1 MRSVSTV
8 PGLYFT
14 VSPPL
19 AEPSPL
25 RSDVAGFIGRTRRG
39 PVGVPI
45 RVEGWR
51 GYQREFGGLY
61 SDAVMTY
68 AIRGY
73 FENEGE
79 VAHVTRL
86 CHPSALPA
94 KALWN
99 VGEADKNGVWSARS
113 LAGFQHTD
121 YLIEAS
127 SPGAW
132 ANNTRVAISYRRRG
146 ASGKPELD
154 ITVSVPGET
163 TQYFNG
169 IPLSADLATKNE
181 PEPNTFAELVNTGS
195 RFIRVRPRGPWL
207 IPRPSTEGPHA
218 KEWDRELTLT
228 EGRDYDSD
236 DSSHEPAFPDKLAYL
251 DASTAL
257 RDIGEVALV
266 AVPGLY
272 DDIKDES
279 ERLEILLALIEQAEE
294 LRDRLVLV
302 DVSTDR
308 EHKGENDDA
317 IREVKNTLKWIG
329 DLRSRAAKAARA
341 TAVYHPRLTVM
352 DPLGGLR
359 HPLRNIPPSGHV
371 AGVISRVDRQRG
383 AHHTPANAEIF
394 GVVDVTQS
402 FDPLEQARFN
412 SNGVNLLR
420 CFAGKGLMV
429 WGGRTLDLEPGQK
442 FLAHRRLI
450 HRLVR
455 AIRRVAEPLVFETNG
470 PELWLALARSITSI
484 LLQAWRA
491 GALKGTRPDEA
502 FLVTCDEKLNSPDD
516 VDNGRVLCEIK
527 LAPATPMEFIE
538 LRISLS
544 GDGRLEVFES

>member
-1 MRSVSTV
+1 M
-8 PGLYFT
+8 
-14 VSPPL
+14 
-19 AEPSPL
+19 

-39 PVGVPI
+39 WVGVPI

-79 VAHVTRL
+79 VAHVIRL

-94 KALWN
+94 QAIWH
-99 VGEADKNGVWSARS
+99 VGEVDKYGNWSARS
-113 LAGFQHTD
+113 LAGFEHAD

-127 SPGAW
+127 NSGAW
-132 ANNTRVAISYRRRG
+132 ANNTRIAISFRRRG

-154 ITVSVPGET
+154 MTIGVPEEPP
-163 TQYFNG
+163 QYFNG
-169 IPLSADLATKNE
+169 IPLDADASTKSENE
-181 PEPNTFAELVNTGS
+181 PHSFAELINTGS
-195 RFIRVRPRGPWL
+195 RFIRITPLGPKTKS
-207 IPRPSTEGPHA
+207 RPSSEGPHA
-218 KEWDRELTLT
+218 RDWDRELTLSG
-228 EGRDYDSD
+228 GRDYDS
-236 DSSHEPAFPDKLAYL
+236 EIFNGPAYPDKLAYL
-251 DASTAL
+251 DAGTAL
-257 RDIGEVALV
+257 RDISEVALV
-266 AVPGLY
+266 GVPGLY
-272 DDIKDES
+272 DDIKDDS
-279 ERLEILLALIEQAEE
+279 EQQEILLSLIEQAEE

-302 DVSTDR
+302 DVQTDQ

-317 IREVKNTLKWIG
+317 IREVGKTLTWLE
-329 DLRSRAAKAARA
+329 DLRSDADKAARA
-341 TAVYHPRLTVM
+341 ATVYHPRLTVL

-371 AGVISRVDRQRG
+371 AGVISRVDRLRG

-394 GVVDVTQS
+394 GVVDVTQG
-402 FDPLEQARFN
+402 FEPLEQARFN

-420 CFAGKGLMV
+420 CFAGKGLLV
-429 WGGRTLDLEPGQK
+429 WGGRTLNLELEQK

-455 AIRRVAEPLVFETNG
+455 AIRGVAEPLVFETNG

-491 GALKGTRPDEA
+491 GALKGTRPEEA
-502 FLVTCDEKLNSPDD
+502 FRVTCDEKLNPPEE
-516 VDNGRVLCEIK
+516 VDAGRVLCEIQ